1 MSEETKLLS
10 SEWRQVPEYKAIEL
24 DDELARS
31 VTDSWGLRERVN
43 AISGW
48 HFEQISKHSDL
59 FPTLSKTCDLLNIE
73 SIEDLREKAKF
84 TLGRYLHRNSLND
97 SFNTDIASLIAR
109 PIFIDFF
116 GFRENMVE
124 QTLEVK
130 IGPVDV
136 EMERIQSTPLMELF
150 NETLNKYPEKTQS
163 VVRYRLGA
171 DGRRHT
177 LEEVGQKMGVTRE
190 RIRQIE
196 KNFFQRSEKAER
208 WDDLMREKLSY
219 LFQTAAEP
227 LGLVA
232 LEIKDE
238 WFRGISTQPLVF
250 DAILKKYNNSVDAE
264 FHFYVNFDFGPEPIL
279 TITDSDD
286 LHQSVMD
293 AKKLVKEFF
302 RQSSRSRSELEV
314 LVGPLCP
321 RDFQIYT
328 SLFVDKVIDSAVTS
342 ASDDETLMLGKG
354 SRRSLLHSML
364 TNDKTM
370 EWSVSSVKKY
380 GKEKFDVL
388 FKDNEIT
395 SAFHELFA
403 NEVLVQLDRSKW
415 GSVDLLDL
423 DDQKN
428 QIINDYLLSVIKSG
442 DPLRQW
448 HCQEI
453 ADSAPKYIS
462 NLLKFDEFSLYYSA
476 YHSGGKIACL
486 GRLII
491 GDPRFFQGSSD
502 RYEIE
507 HLVYDIL
514 KTSGR
519 PMKTKEIKSE
529 ILKKRGLGRNFQI
542 HPGER
547 MVIVSPGVFGLS
559 EWYGQVSDI

>member
-1 MSEETKLLS
+1 MSEESKLFS
-10 SEWRQVPEYKAIEL
+10 SDWRQVPEYEAIEF

-31 VTDSWGLRERVN
+31 ITDSWGLRERVN

-48 HFEQISKHSDL
+48 HFEQISKHSKL

-73 SIEDLREKAKF
+73 SIEDLREIAKF
-84 TLGRYLHRNSLND
+84 TLGRYLHRNSLSD
-97 SFNTDIASLIAR
+97 SFNTDISSLIAR

-116 GFRENMVE
+116 GFQENPVE
-124 QTLEVK
+124 ESPEVK
-130 IGPVDV
+130 VAPVDV

-150 NETLNKYPEKTQS
+150 SETLNKYPEKTQTI
-163 VVRYRLGA
+163 VRLRLGA

-196 KNFFQRSEKAER
+196 QKFFQRSEKVER
-208 WDDLMREKLSY
+208 WDDVMREKLSC
-219 LFQTAAEP
+219 LFQTATEP

-232 LEIKDE
+232 LEVKDE

-264 FHFYVNFDFGPEPIL
+264 LQFFINFDFGPEPIL
-279 TITDSDD
+279 TITESDD
-286 LHQSVMD
+286 LDRAVMD
-293 AKKLVKEFF
+293 AKKIVREFF
-302 RQSSRSRSELEV
+302 RQSSRSRSDLEI
-314 LVGPLCP
+314 LVAPLCP
-321 RDFQIYT
+321 KDFRIYT
-328 SLFVDKVIDSAVTS
+328 SLFIDKVIDSVVTS
-342 ASDDETLMLGKG
+342 APDDETLMLGRG

-364 TNDKTM
+364 TNDKTTV
-370 EWSVSSVKKY
+370 WSVASVKKY
-380 GKEKFDVL
+380 GKEKFDVE
-388 FKDNEIT
+388 FKENEIT
-395 SAFHELFA
+395 NAFHELFA
-403 NEVLVQLDRSKW
+403 NKVLVQLDRSKW

-476 YHSGGKIACL
+476 YNSGGKIACL

-491 GDPRFFQGSSD
+491 GDPQFFQGSGD

-519 PMKTKEIKSE
+519 PMKTKEIKSK

-559 EWYGQVSDI
+559 EWY